1 MRASIFALALLAFV
15 PGSYSEITDCS
26 KGTSYFK
33 VNALGFWPD
42 PPVKGENS
50 TVSFDYTVPDGPA
63 IDKGTA
69 KYSVTY
75 NFIPI
80 QPTVEDLCLSTTCPI
95 LPGTYNQST
104 SSTFPTGLTGTVI
117 TKIQWFDVNAKE
129 LFCAQIKV
137 KV

>member
-1 MRASIFALALLAFV
+1 MRASLIALALFAVV

-26 KGTSYFK
+26 KGRSYFK

-42 PPVKGENS
+42 PPAKGENS
-50 TVSFDYTVPDGPA
+50 TISFDYTVPDGPA

-80 QPTVEDLCLSTTCPI
+80 SPTTEDLCLSTTCPI

>member
-1 MRASIFALALLAFV
+1 MRVSLIALALLAFA

-50 TVSFDYTVPDGPA
+50 TISFDYTVPDGPA

-80 QPTVEDLCLSTTCPI
+80 SPTTEDLCLSTTCPI

-117 TKIQWFDVNAKE
+117 TKIQWFDVNSKE